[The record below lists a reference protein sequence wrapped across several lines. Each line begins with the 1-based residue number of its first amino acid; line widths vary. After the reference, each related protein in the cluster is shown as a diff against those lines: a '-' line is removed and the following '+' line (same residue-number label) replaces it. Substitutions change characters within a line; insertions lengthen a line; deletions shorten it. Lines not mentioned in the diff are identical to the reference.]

1 MVQPQRRI
9 VGRRAVWRDESAF
22 ACGSGADVTRGERA
36 VRRLR
41 ELLGSGEYPVNG
53 RLPPERELAE
63 HLGLSR
69 SALREGLALLEAE
82 GLVWRHVGRGTFVGR
97 RPLFEG
103 GELSLVS
110 DLTSPREVL
119 EVRLELEPAITR
131 FAALR
136 ATATHLNQMEF
147 CLAKS
152 RSVPDLGA
160 WELWDSRLHRTIAEA
175 AHNALLLAVFDAVNA
190 VRTQTVWGRLQQL
203 ALSKEG
209 QQTYWSHHRAVVTA
223 IAERDASR
231 AEQLMYEHI
240 ACVRDAMAGPAPA
253 AAQR

>member
-1 MVQPQRRI
+1 MT
-9 VGRRAVWRDESAF
+9 RA
-22 ACGSGADVTRGERA
+22 ERA
-36 VRRLR
+36 VERLR
-41 ELLGSGEYPVNG
+41 ELLRSGEHPING
-53 RLPPERELAE
+53 RLPPERELASE
-63 HLGLSR
+63 LGLSR

-103 GELSLVS
+103 GGLSLVS
-110 DLTSPREVL
+110 DVTSPTEVL
-119 EVRLELEPAITR
+119 EARLELEPSMAR
-131 FAALR
+131 LAALR
-136 ATATHLNQMEF
+136 ATTAHLNQMEH
-147 CLAKS
+147 CLEKS

-190 VRTQTVWGRLQQL
+190 VRTQTVWGRLEQL

-223 IAERDASR
+223 IAERDATT
-231 AEQLMYEHI
+231 AERLMYEHI
-240 ACVRDAMAGPAPA
+240 ACVRDAMAGAAPA
-253 AAQR
+253 GAGR

>member
-1 MVQPQRRI
+1 MT
-9 VGRRAVWRDESAF
+9 RA
-22 ACGSGADVTRGERA
+22 ERA

-41 ELLGSGEYPVNG
+41 ELLRSGEHPVNG
-53 RLPPERELAE
+53 RLPPERELAGR
-63 HLGLSR
+63 LGLSR

-103 GELSLVS
+103 GELALVS

-119 EVRLELEPAITR
+119 EVRLELEPSIAR
-131 FAALR
+131 LAALR
-136 ATATHLNQMEF
+136 ATATHLSQMEH

-152 RSVPDLGA
+152 RSAADLGA
-160 WELWDSRLHRTIAEA
+160 WERWDGRLHRAIAEA

-190 VRTQTVWGRLQQL
+190 VRTQTIWGRLQQL

-209 QQTYWSHHRAVVTA
+209 QQTYWGHHRAVVTA
-223 IAERDASR
+223 IAERDASTAAR
-231 AEQLMYEHI
+231 LMYAHI
-240 ACVRDAMAGPAPA
+240 ACVRDAMAGPEPS
-253 AAQR
+253 